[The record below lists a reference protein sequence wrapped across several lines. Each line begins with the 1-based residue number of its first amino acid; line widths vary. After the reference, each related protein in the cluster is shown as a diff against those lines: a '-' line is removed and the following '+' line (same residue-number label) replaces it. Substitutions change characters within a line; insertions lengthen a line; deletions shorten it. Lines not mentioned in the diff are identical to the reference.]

1 MLNNFEKSLQYVLAS
16 EGGFVDNKADS
27 GGATMKGITL
37 DTYRLFKKNTHL
49 TPNDLKNISDAD
61 ISTIYLNQY
70 WNACRCS
77 ELPNGI
83 DYCVFDMA
91 INSGT
96 GMSVKLL
103 QKSVGT
109 DIDGVLGSITLA
121 LIKGKD
127 QLGLI
132 RAFSDQKESFYR
144 NVVAK
149 RPSQSVF
156 IDGWLARINDVQER
170 AIKMITQSS

>member
-16 EGGFVDNKADS
+16 EGLFTDNPLDS

-77 ELPNGI
+77 ELPSGI
-83 DYCVFDMA
+83 DYCVFDA
-91 INSGT
+91 
-96 GMSVKLL
+96 SVNMGYGRATKIL
-103 QKSVGT
+103 QESCGAT
-109 DIDGVLGSITLA
+109 PDGALGSISMA
-121 LIKGKD
+121 LIRQSD
-127 QLGLI
+127 RNLLI
-132 RAFSDQKESFYR
+132 KTFSEKKEAFYKSI
-144 NVVAK
+144 VANK
-149 RPSQSVF
+149 PSQSIF
-156 IDGWLARINDVQER
+156 LKGWLARIESVKNNAVKIML
-170 AIKMITQSS
+170 A

>member
-77 ELPNGI
+77 ELPSGI

>member
-1 MLNNFEKSLQYVLAS
+1 MLNNFEKSLQYVLES
-16 EGGFVDNKADS
+16 EGLFTDNPLDS